1 MFTNAP
7 NPYNTLGAAGKK
19 TAFWTGLLT
28 GAVAGYAIPQVV
40 TFLKAKGVSDADA
53 QKIASNLAA
62 GTQKLSPE
70 LEAEM
75 KRTIPPP
82 PPGSFG
88 FTNMPSWVLPVGV
101 GAVVIGGMFM
111 MMPRGGGI
119 RRARR

>member
-1 MFTNAP
+1 MFTLAP

-28 GAVAGYAIPQVV
+28 GTIAGYAIPQVV
-40 TFLKAKGVSDADA
+40 AYLKSKGVSDADA

-75 KRTIPPP
+75 KQTLPPP
-82 PPGSFG
+82 SPPGAFG
-88 FTNMPSWVLPVGV
+88 ALPTWAIPVGV
-101 GAVVIGGMFM
+101 GAVLVGGMFF
-111 MMPRGGGI
+111 MMPRGRG
-119 RRARR
+119 RRRSRR